1 MRRSP
6 GLGWCLGRG
15 RLGGMI
21 EDFGFFFSFGR
32 GWFLVLVL
40 VSFGFWRGLM
50 RSRRELW
57 WFLLLERR

>member
-21 EDFGFFFSFGR
+21 EVFFGGR
-32 GWFLVLVL
+32 GWFLV
-40 VSFGFWRGLM
+40 FGFGELLVFLARMMLM

-57 WFLLLERR
+57 WFLLERR

>member
-21 EDFGFFFSFGR
+21 KIFFFFSFFLGR
-32 GWFLVLVL
+32 GWFLV
-40 VSFGFWRGLM
+40 FGFG
-50 RSRRELW
+50 ELW
-57 WFLLLERR
+57 FFGGCDADEI

>member
-15 RLGGMI
+15 RLGGMV
-21 EDFGFFFSFGR
+21 EGVFFAFWEGV
-32 GWFLVLVL
+32 VLVL
-40 VSFGFWRGLM
+40 VSFGFLAGMMLM

-57 WFLLLERR
+57 WFLLERR